1 MADYKDY
8 VDSVLNKAKDIATSE
23 AVTGTVEKLKG
34 AVQSTGISD
43 VFEKGTKRAKSFG
56 SATKLTIDL
65 NRDHKELERVFAE
78 IGKLYYEQTKGI
90 PEGYFSPL
98 FEQVEALH
106 EAIRLKEIEIEA
118 YKASFDSSNPAAS
131 AETASEPDLNTRIDD
146 FEAIVSRTET
156 DGSST

>member
-23 AVTGTVEKLKG
+23 AGTVEKLKG
-34 AVQSTGISD
+34 AVQSTGISE
-43 VFEKGTKRAKSFG
+43 VFAKGTQRAKSFG
-56 SATKLTIDL
+56 NATKLTIDL

-78 IGKLYYEQTKGI
+78 IGKLYYEQTKGT
-90 PEGYFSPL
+90 PEGFFSPL

-106 EAIRLKEIEIEA
+106 EAISLKETEIEA
-118 YKASFDSSNPAAS
+118 YKASFESSNPAAS
-131 AETASEPDLNTRIDD
+131 SEAASEPDLDTRIDD
-146 FEAIVSRTET
+146 FEAIVNRTET